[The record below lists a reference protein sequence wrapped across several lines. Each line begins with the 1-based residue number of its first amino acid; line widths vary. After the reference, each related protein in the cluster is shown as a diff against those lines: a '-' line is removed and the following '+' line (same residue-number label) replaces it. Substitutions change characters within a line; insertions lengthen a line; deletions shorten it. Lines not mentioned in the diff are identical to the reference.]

1 MENNINETNQR
12 HKNFENVRDQLLPEH
27 HHTIDPAR
35 HEKILEVRK
44 RLLPVSFTKIE
55 KEVDIVVEEHQKLG
69 YGLTVDYEIEQKTT
83 DNDVPIVAEHQKL
96 GYGLPVDYEIE
107 PNVPPDEELS
117 AADKFI
123 QQSMKNIFEAMD
135 LDNKGEIDRDCLG
148 RAFQTL
154 EMGLKKDEV
163 DAVMSDI
170 DINNDG
176 SIELDEF
183 EEWFLQQDPV
193 AILVETQYN
202 NFIKRRKEI
211 SKTIFVAIDLD
222 KQGEIDRDC
231 LGRAFKSVLDMGLK
245 KDEVDAVMSDID
257 INNDGS
263 IELDEFEEWF
273 LQQDPVAILVE
284 TQFNS
289 FIKSIRL
296 EMSKNI
302 FAAIDFSNTG
312 TVNRKSLG
320 KAFKAFKMGLTED
333 EIDAVMIELLNGT
346 TESLLLNEAQFR
358 TWFLKQSKIA
368 LLLQEKVEKIF
379 HNDPVEE
386 ERRKKVM
393 AKQNEI
399 PPAVVESTSNSS
411 PEKPISNNDNNN
423 NNINNSKDENNV
435 KQSISNNSSSNTTT
449 SSTTTTTTTTTAN
462 NSRRNNNNKNN
473 KKESKIPI
481 LKGSRGRSTSSGS
494 SSNST
499 TSPMRRQKK
508 QGQRGHLSVEK
519 IEANRKAAERR
530 NIQYRQRKRA
540 EQQREKEIARRK
552 KKAIAD
558 ALKRV
563 DHLPEKDANSKY
575 SRKNDNNSNSVKKNR
590 TRKQRGKRKALL
602 SYNNNNY
609 ANNRGRN
616 NRGNDDDIPGRTVF
630 KKKSV
635 HAIHMDSTPVT
646 FFVRDNE
653 QLSIDSI
660 EGYGQL
666 SMSVMDQQ
674 GQTIVQNGMVFDSK
688 AFFYL
693 NGGPAKISGD
703 PIYPGQ
709 FRYDFFMRE
718 SVDTLTNDEKD
729 EAPLL
734 SVSFTLFSEF
744 FQEEEIDPSSSLRL
758 SSERMRGGWSTQTR
772 MLNPIKNN
780 RSGYRVNNNKNDNNS
795 NISNNRKNDDG
806 TTTNLLSMGRNGA
819 VSNTTYRAESVSRG
833 IESTRHNSMLT
844 DNGEDDSMY
853 VSPNSRPKT
862 IGHVDDAIDSLL
874 TFNV

>member
-69 YGLTVDYEIEQKTT
+69 YGLTVDYEIE
-83 DNDVPIVAEHQKL
+83 
-96 GYGLPVDYEIE
+96 

-176 SIELDEF
+176 SIE
-183 EEWFLQQDPV
+183 V
-193 AILVETQYN
+193 
-202 NFIKRRKEI
+202 
-211 SKTIFVAIDLD
+211 
-222 KQGEIDRDC
+222 
-231 LGRAFKSVLDMGLK
+231 
-245 KDEVDAVMSDID
+245 
-257 INNDGS
+257 
-263 IELDEFEEWF
+263 DEFEEWF

-399 PPAVVESTSNSS
+399 PLAVVESTSNSS
-411 PEKPISNNDNNN
+411 PEKPINNNDNN

-602 SYNNNNY
+602 SYNNNNNY

-795 NISNNRKNDDG
+795 NKSNNRKNDDG

>member
-1 MENNINETNQR
+1 
-12 HKNFENVRDQLLPEH
+12 
-27 HHTIDPAR
+27 
-35 HEKILEVRK
+35 
-44 RLLPVSFTKIE
+44 
-55 KEVDIVVEEHQKLG
+55 
-69 YGLTVDYEIEQKTT
+69 
-83 DNDVPIVAEHQKL
+83 
-96 GYGLPVDYEIE
+96 
-107 PNVPPDEELS
+107 
-117 AADKFI
+117 
-123 QQSMKNIFEAMD
+123 
-135 LDNKGEIDRDCLG
+135 
-148 RAFQTL
+148 
-154 EMGLKKDEV
+154 
-163 DAVMSDI
+163 
-170 DINNDG
+170 
-176 SIELDEF
+176 
-183 EEWFLQQDPV
+183 
-193 AILVETQYN
+193 
-202 NFIKRRKEI
+202 
-211 SKTIFVAIDLD
+211 
-222 KQGEIDRDC
+222 
-231 LGRAFKSVLDMGLK
+231 MGLK

-393 AKQNEI
+393 AKQNET
-399 PPAVVESTSNSS
+399 PPAVVEPTSNSS
-411 PEKPISNNDNNN
+411 PEKPINNNDNN

-449 SSTTTTTTTTTAN
+449 STTTTTTTTTTAN

-744 FQEEEIDPSSSLRL
+744 FQEEQIDPSSSLRL

-795 NISNNRKNDDG
+795 NKSNNRKNDDG